1 MKDLRI
7 TKTVKEIGFEEVGD
21 ESQEKNRFQRQSF
34 TKYLRLTLVFMLNSV
49 LRKKFSF
56 CFSKVC

>member
-7 TKTVKEIGFEEVGD
+7 TKTLKEIGFEEVGD